1 MPVQH
6 KQGEMI
12 YVEFQPWQSD
22 LQRVICCNK
31 MLKKIYY
38 NTKVFWEGLSDVKK
52 LALKAGV
59 SEDVA
64 KLRLMK
70 QVIWQIYFP
79 APKHILRPGF

>member
-1 MPVQH
+1 
-6 KQGEMI
+6 
-12 YVEFQPWQSD
+12 
-22 LQRVICCNK
+22 